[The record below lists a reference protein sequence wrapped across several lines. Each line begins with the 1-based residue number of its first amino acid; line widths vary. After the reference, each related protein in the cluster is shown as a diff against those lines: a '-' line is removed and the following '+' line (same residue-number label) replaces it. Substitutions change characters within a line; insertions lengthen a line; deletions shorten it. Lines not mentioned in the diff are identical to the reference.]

1 MSTFFER
8 RFGAV
13 YLLTALFLA
22 VGALTRITLLLQST
36 DTGLGAATVAGAF
49 AIGAGFDLIT
59 AGYFTLPLI
68 LYLALLPERLHH
80 SRAQRTLLQL
90 GVFATLYLLLF
101 VAVSESIFWDEFE
114 SRFNFIAVDYLVYT
128 TEVIGNIRES
138 YPVGSLLAVIGA
150 AALSVFLLL
159 RRLIRVDSG
168 AAPLRRRLRAAAA
181 LLALP
186 IVSTVAVDSSSA
198 NFSTNRYANE
208 LAGNGIYDF
217 FAAFRQNTI
226 DYTRFYA
233 VEDEDRVFRHLRT
246 LLAEPGS
253 RYTSADPRDITRHI
267 AGRGPEQHLNVVLIT
282 VESLSA
288 EFLGIFDSDRQATP
302 HLDALAR
309 DSLLFTQLYA
319 TGTRTDRGLEAITL
333 SVPPTPGRSIVKRPD
348 NENMFSLGRVFQ
360 AHGYRTEFLY
370 GGYGYFDNM
379 NYFFSHNGFD
389 VVDRNDIA
397 AEDIHFANVWGV
409 ADEDLY
415 TKTLAEID
423 RAHADGQPFFGL
435 VMTTSNHRPYTYP
448 EGRIDIPP
456 PGRRTGAVKYTD
468 YAIGDFLDRAR
479 GRPWFD
485 DTVFVIV
492 ADHCAKSAGRD
503 ALTAARYRIPLLV
516 YAPRHVTPG
525 RVDHLMSQIDVAPTL
540 LGLLNFS
547 YDSRFFGRDVLASQQ
562 ANAGRALLGNYQ
574 KLGYLKDGELAVL
587 APHRLT
593 EAYRLGDDGAQEL
606 VQTTDRHLV
615 EDAIAY
621 YEGASLLYQRG
632 LNHYP

>member
-1 MSTFFER
+1 MSALFER
-8 RFGAV
+8 RFGIV
-13 YLLTALFLA
+13 YLLAFIFLA
-22 VGALTRITLLLQST
+22 VGGLTRVVLLLQSG
-36 DTGLGAATVAGAF
+36 DTGLDAPAILGAF
-49 AIGAGFDLIT
+49 AIGAGFDLVT
-59 AGYFTLPLI
+59 AGYFAIPLI
-68 LYLALLPERLHH
+68 LHLTLLPERFHR
-80 SRAQRTLLQL
+80 SRMHRALLQL

-101 VAVSESIFWDEFE
+101 VAVSETIFWEEFE

-138 YPVGSLLAVIGA
+138 YPVTGLLTVIGA
-150 AALSVFLLL
+150 AALSIFLMV
-159 RRLIRVDSG
+159 RRLIRVGGDAVSL
-168 AAPLRRRLRAAAA
+168 PRRLRTAAA

-186 IVSTVAVDSSSA
+186 IVSTFAVDSTWAGFSA
-198 NFSTNRYANE
+198 NRYANE

-217 FAAFRQNTI
+217 FAAFRQNVI

-233 VEDEDRVFRHLRT
+233 VEDEERVFHHLRA
-246 LLAEPGS
+246 LLAEPGT
-253 RYTSADPRDITRHI
+253 RYLSADPRDITRRV
-267 AGRGPEQHLNVVLIT
+267 AARGPERRLNVVLIT

-288 EFLGIFDSDRQATP
+288 EFLGVFGSTLQATP
-302 HLDALAR
+302 HLDTLAR
-309 DSLLFTQLYA
+309 DSLLFTNLYA

-333 SVPPTPGRSIVKRPD
+333 SVPPTPGRSIVKRPH
-348 NENMFSLGRVFQ
+348 NEDMFSLGRIFR

-415 TKTLAEID
+415 TKTIGEID

-448 EGRIDIPP
+448 EGRIDIPS
-456 PGRRTGAVKYTD
+456 PGGRTGAVKYTD
-468 YAIGDFLDRAR
+468 YAIGDFIERAR
-479 GRPWFD
+479 DRPWFD
-485 DTVFVIV
+485 RTLFVIV

-503 ALTAARYRIPLLV
+503 ALTAARYRIPMLV
-516 YAPRHVTPG
+516 YAPRYVTPG
-525 RVDHLMSQIDVAPTL
+525 RVDRLMSQIDVAPTL

-547 YDSRFFGRDVLASQQ
+547 YDSRFFGRDALAPRQPD
-562 ANAGRALLGNYQ
+562 AGRALLGNYQ

-587 APHRLT
+587 APRRST
-593 EAYRLGDDGAQEL
+593 ASYRLGSDGAQQL
-606 VQTTDRHLV
+606 MRTADRQMV
-615 EDAIAY
+615 DDAITY

-632 LNHYP
+632 MNHYP